1 MRLHIS
7 LDDELVA
14 ELDRRVGSRKRSA
27 YIAATVRQ
35 ALDDELRWER
45 LISAA
50 GALGPDG
57 GDWGDDAAAW
67 VHEQRRADPGRFG

>member
-7 LDDELVA
+7 LDDGLVA

-27 YIAATVRQ
+27 YIAATIRQ
-35 ALDDELRWER
+35 ALDDEMRWER
-45 LISAA
+45 LVAAA

-57 GDWGDDAAAW
+57 GEWGDDPAAW
-67 VHEQRRADPGRFG
+67 VREQRLADPGRVG